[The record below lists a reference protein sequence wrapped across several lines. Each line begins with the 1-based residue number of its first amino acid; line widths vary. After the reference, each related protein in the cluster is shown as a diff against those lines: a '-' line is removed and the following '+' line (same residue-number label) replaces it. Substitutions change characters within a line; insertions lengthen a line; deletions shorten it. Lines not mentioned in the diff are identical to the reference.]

1 LSTLTK
7 VLIVLLTVCS
17 IFLCGLVA
25 TYVANAEN
33 FRQKYEQADTDL
45 RAAQEKE
52 RSANK
57 QLREKIE
64 QTDQEKAKLNEQ
76 IASQK
81 ITIGG
86 LEADLDK
93 LRRTTNELHQSVDS
107 FDAKLEAYNKTNEY
121 QSSLIESYVKKW
133 ESAEANFLREQ
144 SQHKETT
151 RVLLEKM
158 AVITTLEEKNK
169 RLLEETT
176 ELQTKLDQFLRQYG
190 KVVVPA
196 KPVTPITAKAKPSP
210 PVTRDIGLKG
220 RVSDV
225 DLKNKMAAISIG
237 TAHGVKEEMRF
248 HVIRGDQ
255 FICDI
260 LILDVEPEKAVGI
273 LDLLNPDQPP
283 QVGDDVSTNL

>member
-1 LSTLTK
+1 MSTLTK
-7 VLIVLLTVCS
+7 ILIVLLTVSS

-33 FRQKYEQADTDL
+33 FRQKYDQAYTEL

-64 QTDQEKAKLNEQ
+64 QTDQEKAKLNEEVASHKIKVGELEAELDKVKRTRDELLARVDSFAAIIEGFTKTNDQ
-76 IASQK
+76 QGQLLKNTIARLE
-81 ITIGG
+81 IV
-86 LEADLDK
+86 EADLIK
-93 LRRTTNELHQSVDS
+93 ER
-107 FDAKLEAYNKTNEY
+107 
-121 QSSLIESYVKKW
+121 
-133 ESAEANFLREQ
+133 

-169 RLLEETT
+169 RLLEEST

-190 KVVVPA
+190 KAIAPA
-196 KPVTPITAKAKPSP
+196 KPVTPITAKARPAP
-210 PVTRDIGLKG
+210 PVTKEIGLKG
-220 RVSDV
+220 RVTDV
-225 DLKNKMAAISIG
+225 DLKNKMAEISIG
-237 TAHGVKEEMRF
+237 TAHGVKEEMKF
-248 HVIRGDQ
+248 HVIRGDK

-273 LDLLNPDQPP
+273 LDLLKPDMPP
-283 QVGDDVSTNL
+283 QVGDEVSTNL